1 MTSIHRP
8 AKLALSIAI
17 AFSALLPLPASAQTS
32 AQQPFPR
39 NNVTGSALATRRPGT
54 WIQSGISTHAT
65 RLDASLNA
73 FGGVTISETG
83 PEPSI
88 RDEILP
94 SLVEVLLGALNQ
106 LSVLIQSILQGTT
119 IAT

>member
-1 MTSIHRP
+1 MMSAYRP
-8 AKLALSIAI
+8 AKFVLGIAI
-17 AFSALLPLPASAQTS
+17 GFSALMPLSASAQT
-32 AQQPFPR
+32 ATQQPFPR

-54 WIQSGISTHAT
+54 WIQSGISTHST

-88 RDEILP
+88 RDQILP
-94 SLVEVLLGALNQ
+94 SLVEVLLGALDQ
-106 LSVLIQSILQGTT
+106 LSLLIQSLIQGTALT
-119 IAT
+119 T